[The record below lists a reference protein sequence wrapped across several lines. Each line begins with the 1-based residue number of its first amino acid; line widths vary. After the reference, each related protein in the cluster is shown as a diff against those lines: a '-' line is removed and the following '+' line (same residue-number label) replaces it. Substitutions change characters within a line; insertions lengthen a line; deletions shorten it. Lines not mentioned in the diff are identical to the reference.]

1 MGEVCEIFDLPASTI
16 RFWEGKFSELRPR
29 KNAKGNRQFTKK
41 DIDILKVIHNLVKE
55 RGMTIEGAKASMKAQ
70 IKSLK
75 QDVATVDLLLKVRAS
90 LESLLAEIESTHQSQ
105 EQLQNTV
112 IIQQEIAL
120 PQEHDIVSEAP
131 LENESKSTQQT
142 KVKKASLVQHE
153 LFNLDEFTITDPY
166 A

>member
-41 DIDILKVIHNLVKE
+41 DIDTLKVIHNLIKE
-55 RGMTIEGAKASMKAQ
+55 RGMTIEGAKAALKAQ

-90 LESLLAEIESTHQSQ
+90 LESLLAEIESSQ
-105 EQLQNTV
+105 EKEEDQQRTV
-112 IIQQEIAL
+112 IIQQDGDAL
-120 PQEHDIVSEAP
+120 QEELAQAEVAQEEELNKEAAP
-131 LENESKSTQQT
+131 
-142 KVKKASLVQHE
+142 KKASLVQHE
-153 LFNLDEFTITDPY
+153 LFNLDEFTVPDPY